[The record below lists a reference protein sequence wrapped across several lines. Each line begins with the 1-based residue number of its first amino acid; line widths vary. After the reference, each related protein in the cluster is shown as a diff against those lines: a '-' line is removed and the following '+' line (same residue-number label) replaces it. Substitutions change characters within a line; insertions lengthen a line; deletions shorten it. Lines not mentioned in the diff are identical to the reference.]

1 LLPTAIT
8 AVLGGGNRLKFYV
21 TNQAQLVMDLSSRRE
36 GGTQRQDTA
45 IRAKNIMGGFI
56 SIIYSHF
63 STSSS
68 SQGQ

>member
-1 LLPTAIT
+1 
-8 AVLGGGNRLKFYV
+8 
-21 TNQAQLVMDLSSRRE
+21 MDLSSRRE